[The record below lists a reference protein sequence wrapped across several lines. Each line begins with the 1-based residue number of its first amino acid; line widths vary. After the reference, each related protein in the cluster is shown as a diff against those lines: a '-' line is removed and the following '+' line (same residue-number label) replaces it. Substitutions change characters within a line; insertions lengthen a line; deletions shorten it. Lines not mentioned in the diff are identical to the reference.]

1 MNLIQIRKATILLKD
16 YINGSD
22 TIVLD
27 NGGLALHVYFKDNS
41 QKVFKDIEN
50 VINWLQVQKLK
61 DRVANGQSDIFLL
74 NDSSRVLTVH

>member
-1 MNLIQIRKATILLKD
+1 MNLIQTRKAAILLKD
-16 YINGSD
+16 CVSGSD

-27 NGGLALHVYFKDNS
+27 NGGLALHVYFKDDS

-61 DRVANGQSDIFLL
+61 DRVT
-74 NDSSRVLTVH
+74 NDSSQVLSVH

>member
-16 YINGSD
+16 CVSGSD

-27 NGGLALHVYFKDNS
+27 NGGLALHVYFKDDG

-61 DRVANGQSDIFLL
+61 DRVAN
-74 NDSSRVLTVH
+74 DSSQVLSVH

>member
-16 YINGSD
+16 CVSGSD

-27 NGGLALHVYFKDNS
+27 NEELALHVYFKDDS
-41 QKVFKDIEN
+41 QKVFKDIED

-61 DRVANGQSDIFLL
+61 DTTSNGQ
-74 NDSSRVLTVH
+74 

>member
-27 NGGLALHVYFKDNS
+27 NGGLALHVYFKDDS

-50 VINWLQVQKLK
+50 VISWLQVQKLK
-61 DRVANGQSDIFLL
+61 DTASDGQ
-74 NDSSRVLTVH
+74 